1 MRKRSD
7 VRVGWGKVD
16 TKMEMRRVR
25 GIGDSNSI
33 DNMDCDR
40 AWNDMVR
47 EWREEETKYRQG

>member
-1 MRKRSD
+1 M
-7 VRVGWGKVD
+7 GWGKVD